1 MRLIIVFS
9 LTVLFYLIGG
19 TVTAGTIY
27 TWTGADGVKRYA
39 NSQPPEDAENVQT
52 IDEIQYD
59 QRGDNQRR
67 QEYNRMVERA
77 SESADR
83 HFEEQAR
90 EKERQAEARQQR
102 EQDAKDQQLEK
113 ARAELLRQIDNIQN
127 RGYSATFTQGMKENL
142 INAVQEKIDQLEGNA
157 GN

>member
-1 MRLIIVFS
+1 MCRMIVLN
-9 LTVLFYLIGG
+9 LTVWFFLFGG

-27 TWTGADGVKRYA
+27 TWTDADGVKRYS

-59 QRGDNQRR
+59 QRGDDQRR

-77 SESADR
+77 SKSADR

-102 EQDAKDQQLEK
+102 EQDARDQQLEK
-113 ARAELLRQIDNIQN
+113 ARAELLKQIDDLQK
-127 RGYSATFTQGMKENL
+127 RGYSATFTKGMKENL
-142 INAVQEKIDQLEGNA
+142 INGIQEKIDQLENNA